1 MNETILANTG
11 ASLALQLRVKFG
23 NLGFGCDITLT
34 RSKSDKWAMIKVLL
48 VDDHELVRTGIR
60 RLLDDTTG
68 IKVIGEAETG
78 EQAFLEVKKLKP
90 DVVLM
95 DVNMPGI
102 GGLEATRKLI
112 QLDPSLKIIVVTIH
126 SEQPFP
132 TRLLEA
138 GASGYLTKDCG
149 INEIV
154 NAIRTVCEGERYI
167 SSDVAQQMA
176 LTMLPGSSPSPFL
189 SLSQREMQVMMMVTQ
204 GQNVQQISDKL
215 CLSPKTVSTYRH
227 RIFEKLSVENDVELT
242 RLAIRHGMVD
252 NEKSG

>member
-1 MNETILANTG
+1 
-11 ASLALQLRVKFG
+11 
-23 NLGFGCDITLT
+23 
-34 RSKSDKWAMIKVLL
+34 MIKVLL

-60 RLLDDTTG
+60 RLLDDTSG
-68 IKVIGEAETG
+68 IKVVGEADSG
-78 EQAFLEVKKLKP
+78 EEACLEARKLKP

-112 QLDPSLKIIVVTIH
+112 QVNPSLKVIIVTIH
-126 SEQPFP
+126 TEEPFP

-154 NAIRTVCEGERYI
+154 NAIRAVIEGERYI
-167 SSDVAQQMA
+167 GAEIAQQMA
-176 LTMLPGSSPSPFL
+176 LTMMPGAANSPFQI
-189 SLSQREMQVMMMVTQ
+189 LSQREMQVMMMVTQ

-215 CLSPKTVSTYRH
+215 CLSPKTISTYRH
-227 RIFEKLSVENDVELT
+227 RLFEKLNVDNDVELT
-242 RLAIRHGMVD
+242 RLAIRHGILETGESV
-252 NEKSG
+252 